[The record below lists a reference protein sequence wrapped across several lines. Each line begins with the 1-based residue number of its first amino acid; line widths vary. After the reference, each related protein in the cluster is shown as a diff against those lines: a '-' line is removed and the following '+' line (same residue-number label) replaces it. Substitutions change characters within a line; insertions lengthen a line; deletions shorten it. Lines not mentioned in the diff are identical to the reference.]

1 MTAAEI
7 GGPALDTAYF
17 PSISA
22 GALQSPS
29 QLSPSS
35 DNQRFYQQPLL
46 APRIKSFFFFFR
58 HLRSTGRAAERAAN
72 ADAGI
77 MKDFHALT
85 GQSLDRNPS
94 NNHIQNSGR

>member
-29 QLSPSS
+29 PLSLSS

-46 APRIKSFFFFFR
+46 TLRICTLAKFLLR
-58 HLRSTGRAAERAAN
+58 HLRSTG
-72 ADAGI
+72 AGVE
-77 MKDFHALT
+77 KSRRRKRWDYEGFST
-85 GQSLDRNPS
+85 R
-94 NNHIQNSGR
+94 